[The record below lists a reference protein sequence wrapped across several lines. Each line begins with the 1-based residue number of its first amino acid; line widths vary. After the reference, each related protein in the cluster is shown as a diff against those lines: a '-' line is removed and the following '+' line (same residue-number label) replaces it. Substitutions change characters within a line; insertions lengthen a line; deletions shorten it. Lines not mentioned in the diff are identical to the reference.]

1 VPGDR
6 GRGSLRAMHL
16 RGVVVVSLLSA
27 CGSSHAPA
35 THPASPAA
43 PRAAI
48 TVPSDV
54 RDELSRGLPVALDLR
69 EVGSARAPAV
79 ATCTVTFDLFDEIY
93 VVRRPGGGTSR
104 SPDVARVLMV
114 CLDAPLTTALVA
126 SIAPPPPAD
135 PLKRRYE
142 PTF

>member
-1 VPGDR
+1 
-6 GRGSLRAMHL
+6 MQL

-35 THPASPAA
+35 TTHPAA
-43 PRAAI
+43 PAAAI
-48 TVPSDV
+48 TVPEDV
-54 RDELSRGLPVALDLR
+54 HEELSRGLPVALDLH
-69 EVGSARAPAV
+69 EQASATDAVV
-79 ATCTVTFDLFDEIY
+79 ATCTVTFDLFDEVY

-104 SPDVARVLMV
+104 SPDVSRVLMV
-114 CLDAPLTTALVA
+114 CLGAPLTTSLVA

-142 PTF
+142 PVF